1 MFFKKAGDFQKE
13 LDRVYGLYHRNVNMT
28 YSQMKKWAGNP
39 LSRKAS
45 LTRGPV
51 NRNLRL
57 LSKKKSEWTRKDLR
71 DALKTIAF
79 NSRMKK
85 VSRGEP
91 VNKNTKLSKRDIS
104 LRNWA
109 WNPVKSVSF

>member
-1 MFFKKAGDFQKE
+1 MKKEKDKRE
-13 LDRVYGLYHRNVNMT
+13 LDEVYSKYKKSVNMT
-28 YSQMKKWAGNP
+28 YSQMKKWAENP

-51 NRNLRL
+51 KRNLHL
-57 LSKKKSEWTRKDLR
+57 LETLKSKWGRKEIR
-71 DALKTIAF
+71 WAKKTIAF

-85 VSRGEP
+85 VAKGKPLSKDIP
-91 VNKNTKLSKRDIS
+91 LSKRDIS

-109 WNPVKSVSF
+109 WNPNKNVGF

>member
-1 MFFKKAGDFQKE
+1 MKKGVDKKV
-13 LDRVYGLYHRNVNMT
+13 LDKVYNAYKNSINMT
-28 YSQMKKWAGNP
+28 YSQLKKWAENP

-45 LTRGPV
+45 LSRGPI

-57 LSKKKSEWTRKDLR
+57 LSKKKSEWNNRDIKD
-71 DALKTIAF
+71 AKKTIAF

-85 VSRGEP
+85 VARGKP
-91 VNKNTKLSKRDIS
+91 VSKDTKLSKRDIS

-109 WNPVKSVSF
+109 FNPVKSVPY